1 MRRFDSCWGHMTI
14 NEILHL
20 DIEGILKD
28 LGPLAMVIVCLII
41 IAETGLL
48 VGFFL
53 PGDSLLFTVGLMIG
67 VGLIDIPIWLA
78 CILISASAIAG
89 DQLGYFIGRKA
100 GPAVFKRPN
109 SKFFSQKNAERAQD
123 FFVKYGAKAV
133 IFAHYVPILRTFV
146 PVAAGVGK
154 MKYSYY
160 LRNNIIGALSWGI
173 IVPLGGFF
181 LGQIEFVR
189 ENVIMVTIVLVL
201 VSLIPVVL
209 EVVKA
214 KKKKA
219 KP

>member
-1 MRRFDSCWGHMTI
+1 MNI
-14 NEILHL
+14 NDILHFDL
-20 DIEGILKD
+20 QGILRD

-67 VGLIDIPIWLA
+67 TGYIDVPIWLA
-78 CILISASAIAG
+78 CILISASAIVG

-109 SKFFSQKNAERAQD
+109 SRFFSQKNADRAQQ
-123 FFVKYGAKAV
+123 FFDKHGAKAV

-154 MKYSYY
+154 MQYSYY
-160 LRNNIIGALSWGI
+160 LRNNLIGAISWGI
-173 IVPLGGFF
+173 IVPLIGFF
-181 LGQIEFVR
+181 LGQIPFVR
-189 ENVIMVTIVLVL
+189 ENVILVTVTLVAI
-201 VSLIPVVL
+201 SMIPVVL
-209 EVVKA
+209 EVIKA
-214 KKKKA
+214 RRKNLRSKETN
-219 KP
+219 

>member
-1 MRRFDSCWGHMTI
+1 MNI
-14 NEILHL
+14 NDILHFDL
-20 DIEGILKD
+20 QGILRD

-67 VGLIDIPIWLA
+67 TGLIDIPIWLA
-78 CILISASAIAG
+78 CILISASAIFG

-109 SKFFSQKNAERAQD
+109 SRFFSQKNAERAQQ
-123 FFVKYGAKAV
+123 FFVKHGAKAV

-154 MKYSYY
+154 MQYSYY
-160 LRNNIIGALSWGI
+160 LRNNLIGAISWGI
-173 IVPLGGFF
+173 IVPLIGFF
-181 LGQIEFVR
+181 LGQIPFVR
-189 ENVIMVTIVLVL
+189 DNVILVTVTLVAI
-201 VSLIPVVL
+201 SLIPVVL
-209 EVVKA
+209 EVIKA
-214 KKKKA
+214 RRKNSGSQETN
-219 KP
+219 

>member
-1 MRRFDSCWGHMTI
+1 MNI
-14 NEILHL
+14 NDILHFDL
-20 DIEGILKD
+20 QGILRD

-67 VGLIDIPIWLA
+67 TGYIDVPIWLA
-78 CILISASAIAG
+78 CILISASAIVG

-109 SKFFSQKNAERAQD
+109 SRFFSQKNADRAQQ
-123 FFVKYGAKAV
+123 FFVKHGAKAV

-154 MKYSYY
+154 MQYSYY
-160 LRNNIIGALSWGI
+160 LRNNLIGAISWGI
-173 IVPLGGFF
+173 IVPLIGFF
-181 LGQIEFVR
+181 LGQIPFVR
-189 ENVIMVTIVLVL
+189 ENVILVTVTLVAI
-201 VSLIPVVL
+201 SLIPVVL
-209 EVVKA
+209 EVIKA
-214 KKKKA
+214 RRKNLRSKETN
-219 KP
+219 

>member
-1 MRRFDSCWGHMTI
+1 MNI
-14 NEILHL
+14 NDILHL
-20 DIEGILKD
+20 DLEGILRD
-28 LGPLAMVIVCLII
+28 LGPLAMVIVCLIV

-53 PGDSLLFTVGLMIG
+53 PGDSRLFTVGLMIG
-67 VGLIDIPIWLA
+67 AGLIDIPIWLA
-78 CILISASAIAG
+78 CILISLSAIAG

-133 IFAHYVPILRTFV
+133 IFAHFVPIMRTFV

-154 MKYSYY
+154 MNYAYY
-160 LRNNIIGALSWGI
+160 LRYNIIGALTWGI
-173 IVPLGGFF
+173 LVPLIGFF

-189 ENVIMVTIVLVL
+189 ENVVMVTLVL
-201 VSLIPVVL
+201 VALSLIPVVV
-209 EVVKA
+209 EVLKA
-214 KKKKA
+214 RKRKT

>member
-1 MRRFDSCWGHMTI
+1 MNI
-14 NEILHL
+14 NDILHFDL
-20 DIEGILKD
+20 QGILRD

-67 VGLIDIPIWLA
+67 TDLLDVPIWLA
-78 CILISASAIAG
+78 CILISASAIVG

-109 SKFFSQKNAERAQD
+109 SRFFSQKNADRAQQ
-123 FFVKYGAKAV
+123 FFVKHGAKAV

-154 MKYSYY
+154 MQYSYY
-160 LRNNIIGALSWGI
+160 LRNNLIGAISWGI
-173 IVPLGGFF
+173 IVPLIGFF
-181 LGQIEFVR
+181 LGQIPFVR
-189 ENVIMVTIVLVL
+189 DNVILVTLTLVAI
-201 VSLIPVVL
+201 SLIPVVL
-209 EVVKA
+209 EVIKA
-214 KKKKA
+214 RRRNSGSKETN
-219 KP
+219 

>member
-1 MRRFDSCWGHMTI
+1 MNI
-14 NEILHL
+14 NDILHFDL
-20 DIEGILKD
+20 QGILRD

-67 VGLIDIPIWLA
+67 TGYIDVPIWLA
-78 CILISASAIAG
+78 CILISASAIVG

-109 SKFFSQKNAERAQD
+109 SRFFSQKNADRAQQ
-123 FFVKYGAKAV
+123 FFVKHGAKAV

-154 MKYSYY
+154 MQYSYY
-160 LRNNIIGALSWGI
+160 LRNNLIGAISWGI
-173 IVPLGGFF
+173 IVPLIGFF
-181 LGQIEFVR
+181 LGQIPFVR
-189 ENVIMVTIVLVL
+189 ENVILVTVTLVAI
-201 VSLIPVVL
+201 SMIPVVL
-209 EVVKA
+209 EVIKA
-214 KKKKA
+214 RRKNLRSKETN
-219 KP
+219 

>member
-1 MRRFDSCWGHMTI
+1 MNIHDFLHFD
-14 NEILHL
+14 LA
-20 DIEGILKD
+20 GILKD
-28 LGPLAMVIVCLII
+28 LGPLAMVIVCLIV

-67 VGLIDIPIWLA
+67 VGLIDVPIWLA
-78 CILISASAIAG
+78 CILISISAIAG

-109 SKFFSQKNAERAQD
+109 SKFFSHKNAERAQD
-123 FFVKYGAKAV
+123 FFIKYGAKAV

-160 LRNNIIGALSWGI
+160 LRNNVIGALSWGV
-173 IVPLGGFF
+173 IVPLIGYF
-181 LGQIEFVR
+181 LGQIPFVG
-189 ENVIMVTIVLVL
+189 ENVIMVTLTLVAISL
-201 VSLIPVVL
+201 VPVVL
-209 EVVKA
+209 EVIKA
-214 KKKKA
+214 RRKKLRSQETN
-219 KP
+219 

>member
-1 MRRFDSCWGHMTI
+1 MNI
-14 NEILHL
+14 NDILHL
-20 DIEGILKD
+20 DLEGILRD

-67 VGLIDIPIWLA
+67 TGLIDIPIWLA
-78 CILISASAIAG
+78 CILISLSAIAG

-109 SKFFSQKNAERAQD
+109 SKFFSQKNAERAQQ
-123 FFVKYGAKAV
+123 FFVKHGAKAV

-154 MKYSYY
+154 MQYSYY
-160 LRNNIIGALSWGI
+160 LRNNVIGALSWGI
-173 IVPLGGFF
+173 IVPLIGFF
-181 LGQIEFVR
+181 LGQIQFVR
-189 ENVIMVTIVLVL
+189 DNVILVTLTLVA
-201 VSLIPVVL
+201 VSLIPVAL
-209 EVVKA
+209 ELIKA
-214 KKKKA
+214 RRNNLRSKETN
-219 KP
+219 

>member
-1 MRRFDSCWGHMTI
+1 MNI
-14 NEILHL
+14 NDILHFDL
-20 DIEGILKD
+20 QGILRD

-67 VGLIDIPIWLA
+67 TGLIDIPIWLA
-78 CILISASAIAG
+78 CILISASAIFG

-109 SKFFSQKNAERAQD
+109 SRFFSQKNADRAQQ
-123 FFVKYGAKAV
+123 FFVKHGAKAV

-154 MKYSYY
+154 MQYSYY
-160 LRNNIIGALSWGI
+160 LRNNLIGAISWGI
-173 IVPLGGFF
+173 IVPLIGFF
-181 LGQIEFVR
+181 LGQIPFVR
-189 ENVIMVTIVLVL
+189 DNVILVTVTLVAI
-201 VSLIPVVL
+201 SLIPVVL
-209 EVVKA
+209 EVIKA
-214 KKKKA
+214 RRRNSGSKETN
-219 KP
+219 

>member
-1 MRRFDSCWGHMTI
+1 MNI
-14 NEILHL
+14 NDILHFDL
-20 DIEGILKD
+20 QGILRD

-67 VGLIDIPIWLA
+67 TDLLDVPIWLA
-78 CILISASAIAG
+78 CILISASAIVG

-109 SKFFSQKNAERAQD
+109 SMFFSQKNAERAQQ
-123 FFVKYGAKAV
+123 FFVKHGAKAV

-154 MKYSYY
+154 MQYSYY
-160 LRNNIIGALSWGI
+160 LRNNLIGAISWGI
-173 IVPLGGFF
+173 IVPLIGFF
-181 LGQIEFVR
+181 LGQIPFVR
-189 ENVIMVTIVLVL
+189 DNVILVTVTLVAI
-201 VSLIPVVL
+201 SLIPVVL
-209 EVVKA
+209 EVIKA
-214 KKKKA
+214 RRKNSGSKETN
-219 KP
+219 

>member
-1 MRRFDSCWGHMTI
+1 MNI
-14 NEILHL
+14 NDILHFDL
-20 DIEGILKD
+20 EGILSD

-67 VGLIDIPIWLA
+67 TGLIDIPIWLA
-78 CILISASAIAG
+78 CILISVSAIAG

-109 SKFFSQKNAERAQD
+109 SKFFSQKNAERAQE
-123 FFVKYGAKAV
+123 FFVKHGAKAV

-154 MKYSYY
+154 MQYAYY
-160 LRNNIIGALSWGI
+160 LRNNLIGALSWGI
-173 IVPLGGFF
+173 IVPLIGFF
-181 LGQIEFVR
+181 LGQIQFVR
-189 ENVIMVTIVLVL
+189 DNVILVTLTLVA
-201 VSLIPVVL
+201 VSLIPVAL
-209 EVVKA
+209 ELIKA
-214 KKKKA
+214 RRNNLRSKETN
-219 KP
+219 

>member
-1 MRRFDSCWGHMTI
+1 MNI
-14 NEILHL
+14 NDILHFDL
-20 DIEGILKD
+20 QGILRD

-67 VGLIDIPIWLA
+67 TGYIDVPIWLA
-78 CILISASAIAG
+78 CILISASAIVG

-109 SKFFSQKNAERAQD
+109 SRFFSQKNADRAQQ
-123 FFVKYGAKAV
+123 FFVKHGAKAV

-154 MKYSYY
+154 MQYSYY
-160 LRNNIIGALSWGI
+160 LRNNLIGAISWGI
-173 IVPLGGFF
+173 IVPLIGFF
-181 LGQIEFVR
+181 LGKIQFVKD
-189 ENVIMVTIVLVL
+189 NVILVTVTLVAI
-201 VSLIPVVL
+201 SLIPVVV
-209 EVVKA
+209 EVIKA
-214 KKKKA
+214 RRKNSGSKETN
-219 KP
+219 

>member
-1 MRRFDSCWGHMTI
+1 MNI
-14 NEILHL
+14 NDILHL
-20 DIEGILKD
+20 DLQGILRD

-67 VGLIDIPIWLA
+67 AGLIDIPIWLA
-78 CILISASAIAG
+78 CILISISAIAG

-109 SKFFSQKNAERAQD
+109 SKFFSQKNAQRAQD
-123 FFVKYGAKAV
+123 FFVKHGSKAV

-146 PVAAGVGK
+146 PVAAGVGQ
-154 MKYSYY
+154 MKYAYY
-160 LRNNIIGALSWGI
+160 LRNNIIGALSWGV
-173 IVPLGGFF
+173 IVPLIGFF

-189 ENVIMVTIVLVL
+189 ENVILVTLALVAL
-201 VSLIPVVL
+201 SLIPVIL
-209 EVVKA
+209 EVIKT
-214 KKKKA
+214 KRKN
-219 KP
+219 

>member
-1 MRRFDSCWGHMTI
+1 MNI
-14 NEILHL
+14 NDILHL
-20 DIEGILKD
+20 DLEGILRD

-67 VGLIDIPIWLA
+67 TGFIDIPIWLA
-78 CILISASAIAG
+78 CILISLSAIAG

-109 SKFFSQKNAERAQD
+109 SKFFSQKNAERAQQ
-123 FFVKYGAKAV
+123 FFVKHGAKAV

-154 MKYSYY
+154 MQYSYY
-160 LRNNIIGALSWGI
+160 LRNNVIGALSWGI
-173 IVPLGGFF
+173 IVPLIGFF
-181 LGQIEFVR
+181 LGQIQVVR
-189 ENVIMVTIVLVL
+189 DNVILVTLTLVA
-201 VSLIPVVL
+201 VSLIPVAL
-209 EVVKA
+209 ELIKA
-214 KKKKA
+214 RRNNLRSKETN
-219 KP
+219 

>member
-1 MRRFDSCWGHMTI
+1 MNI
-14 NEILHL
+14 NDILHFDL
-20 DIEGILKD
+20 QGILRD

-67 VGLIDIPIWLA
+67 TDLLDVPIWLA
-78 CILISASAIAG
+78 CILISASAIVG

-109 SKFFSQKNAERAQD
+109 SRFFSQKNADRAQQ
-123 FFVKYGAKAV
+123 FFVKHGAKAV

-154 MKYSYY
+154 MQYSYY
-160 LRNNIIGALSWGI
+160 LRNNLIGAISWGI
-173 IVPLGGFF
+173 IVPLIGFF
-181 LGQIEFVR
+181 LGQIPFVR
-189 ENVIMVTIVLVL
+189 DNVILVTVTLVAI
-201 VSLIPVVL
+201 SLIPVVL
-209 EVVKA
+209 EVIKA
-214 KKKKA
+214 RRKNSGSKETN
-219 KP
+219 

>member
-1 MRRFDSCWGHMTI
+1 MNI
-14 NEILHL
+14 NDILHFDL
-20 DIEGILKD
+20 QGILRD

-67 VGLIDIPIWLA
+67 TGLIDIPIWLA
-78 CILISASAIAG
+78 CILISASAIVG

-109 SKFFSQKNAERAQD
+109 SRFFSQKNAERAQQ
-123 FFVKYGAKAV
+123 FFVKHGAKAV

-154 MKYSYY
+154 MQYSYY
-160 LRNNIIGALSWGI
+160 LRNNLIGAISWGI
-173 IVPLGGFF
+173 IVPLIGFF
-181 LGQIEFVR
+181 LGQIPFVR
-189 ENVIMVTIVLVL
+189 DNVILVTVTLVAI
-201 VSLIPVVL
+201 SLIPVVL
-209 EVVKA
+209 EVIKA
-214 KKKKA
+214 RRRNSGSQETN
-219 KP
+219 

>member
-1 MRRFDSCWGHMTI
+1 MNINDLLHFD
-14 NEILHL
+14 L
-20 DIEGILKD
+20 EGILKD
-28 LGPLAMVIVCLII
+28 LGPLAMVIVCLIV

-67 VGLIDIPIWLA
+67 VGLIDVPIWLA
-78 CILISASAIAG
+78 CILISISAIAG

-109 SKFFSQKNAERAQD
+109 SKFFSHKNAERAQD
-123 FFVKYGAKAV
+123 FFIKYGAKAV

-160 LRNNIIGALSWGI
+160 LRNNVIGALSWGV
-173 IVPLGGFF
+173 IVPLIGYF
-181 LGQIEFVR
+181 LGQIPFVR
-189 ENVIMVTIVLVL
+189 ENVIMVTLTLVAISL
-201 VSLIPVVL
+201 VPVVL
-209 EVVKA
+209 EVIKA
-214 KKKKA
+214 RRKKLRSQETN
-219 KP
+219 

>member
-1 MRRFDSCWGHMTI
+1 MNI
-14 NEILHL
+14 NDILHFDL
-20 DIEGILKD
+20 QGILRD

-67 VGLIDIPIWLA
+67 TGYIDVPIWLA
-78 CILISASAIAG
+78 CILISASAIVG

-109 SKFFSQKNAERAQD
+109 SRFFSQKNAERAQQ
-123 FFVKYGAKAV
+123 FFVKHGAKAV

-154 MKYSYY
+154 MQYSYY
-160 LRNNIIGALSWGI
+160 LRNNLIGAISWGI
-173 IVPLGGFF
+173 IVPLIGFF
-181 LGQIEFVR
+181 LGQIPFVR
-189 ENVIMVTIVLVL
+189 ENVVLVTVTL
-201 VSLIPVVL
+201 VAISLIPVVL
-209 EVVKA
+209 EVIKA
-214 KKKKA
+214 RRKNSGSKETN
-219 KP
+219 

>member
-1 MRRFDSCWGHMTI
+1 MNI
-14 NEILHL
+14 NDILHFDL
-20 DIEGILKD
+20 EGVLKD
-28 LGPLAMVIVCLII
+28 LGPLAMVIVCLIV

-67 VGLIDIPIWLA
+67 TGLIDIPIWLA
-78 CILISASAIAG
+78 CILISISAIAG

-109 SKFFSQKNAERAQD
+109 SKFFSQRNAERAQE

-160 LRNNIIGALSWGI
+160 LRNNLIGALSWGI
-173 IVPLGGFF
+173 IVPLIGFF
-181 LGQIEFVR
+181 LGQITFVR
-189 ENVIMVTIVLVL
+189 ENVIMVTLSLVAL
-201 VSLIPVVL
+201 SLIPVIL
-209 EVVKA
+209 EIIKA
-214 KKKKA
+214 RRRR
-219 KP
+219 

>member
-1 MRRFDSCWGHMTI
+1 MNI
-14 NEILHL
+14 NDILHL
-20 DIEGILKD
+20 DLQGILRD

-67 VGLIDIPIWLA
+67 TDLLDVPIWLA
-78 CILISASAIAG
+78 CILIAASAIVG

-109 SKFFSQKNAERAQD
+109 SRFFSQKNADRAQQ
-123 FFVKYGAKAV
+123 FFVKHGAKAV

-154 MKYSYY
+154 MQYSHY
-160 LRNNIIGALSWGI
+160 LRNNLIGAISWGI
-173 IVPLGGFF
+173 IVPLIGVF
-181 LGQIEFVR
+181 LGQIPFVR
-189 ENVIMVTIVLVL
+189 DNVILVTVTLVAI
-201 VSLIPVVL
+201 SLIPVVL
-209 EVVKA
+209 EVIKA
-214 KKKKA
+214 RRRNSGSKETN
-219 KP
+219 

>member
-1 MRRFDSCWGHMTI
+1 MNI
-14 NEILHL
+14 NEILHIDL
-20 DIEGILKD
+20 EAFLQG
-28 LGPLAMVIVCLII
+28 LGPLAMVIVCLVI

-67 VGLIDIPIWLA
+67 VGLIDTPIWLA
-78 CILISASAIAG
+78 CLLIAVSAIAG

-100 GPAVFKRPN
+100 GPAVFKRPD
-109 SKFFSQKNAERAQD
+109 SRLFSQKNAQRAQD

-133 IFAHYVPILRTFV
+133 IFAHFVPILRTFV

-160 LRNNIIGALSWGI
+160 LRNNIIGALTWGI
-173 IVPLGGFF
+173 LVPLIGYF
-181 LGQIEFVR
+181 LGQIEYVR
-189 ENVIMVTIVLVL
+189 EHVILVTLALVGI
-201 VSLIPVVL
+201 SFIPVIL
-209 EVVKA
+209 EIIKA
-214 KKKKA
+214 RRKKT